1 MRKVL
6 VVLAL
11 AALVF
16 PATAA
21 AVDPQIAALQK
32 QVVALQKQVAAL
44 QKQVKTLQR
53 HIATVD
59 DQLSLNFEGDTCLGA
74 LTADLF
80 QGTWLT
86 IDQQVAN
93 RSIFGPQATV
103 NDYGNCGDLAQPDV
117 PRPGI
122 SAVPSIA
129 PFVPLLRWLHISL

>member
-32 QVVALQKQVAAL
+32 QVAALQKQVAAL
-44 QKQVKTLQR
+44 QKQVKTMQR
-53 HIATVD
+53 HIAKVD

-74 LTADLF
+74 QTADLF

-93 RSIFGPQATV
+93 RSIFGPQAPV

-122 SAVPSIA
+122 SVVPSIA
-129 PFVPLLRWLHISL
+129 PFLPLLRWLHISL